1 MEDANM
7 QLDGVEVVGIGERYE
22 IREVK
27 QQGVP
32 VTVIDGKTLAGREC
46 LYK

>member
-1 MEDANM
+1 M
-7 QLDGVEVVGIGERYE
+7 QLNGVEVVGISERRE

-32 VTVIDGKTLAGREC
+32 VTVIDGKTLAGRG
-46 LYK
+46 LQ